1 MLHNMKKLLLALIPL
16 AILFLIVSFFI
27 PVKLDKQMA
36 VASTLPNIQTALQ
49 PQNLTKWDSSSNNL
63 HVTLVSFMLYQL
75 EATKNGHTEVFGL
88 LLTPNAGKDQSRSGI
103 VYSRITNL
111 FYKLFP
117 FLEKPSFATTTIREL
132 KSYLED
138 NRRFYGFPIEIAPAV
153 DTLFLT
159 KKLDLPANQLFTT
172 LPAMQ
177 RELEANAKQNNCQVL
192 AKNISFSS
200 LDHDSLTVMVGLN
213 IDKVIAGD
221 YIYNFRQLP
230 SKVALATGS
239 YKGPFR
245 GRTALYHAMEKY
257 LTDHQLA
264 KRALPYE
271 TYHSPF
277 PGSDSANIDITLSYP
292 VANQ

>member
-1 MLHNMKKLLLALIPL
+1 MKKLLLALIPL

-27 PVKLDKQMA
+27 PVKLTNQVP
-36 VASTLPNIQTALQ
+36 VANTIPNIQAALQ
-49 PQNLTKWDSSSNNL
+49 PQNLANWAAGAEKTRVTQVAYL
-63 HVTLVSFMLYQL
+63 QYTLVASDYDRMP
-75 EATKNGHTEVFGL
+75 GFGL

-103 VYSRITNL
+103 VYSRFTNL

-117 FLEKPSFATTTIREL
+117 FLEKPSFATTTITEL

-138 NRRFYGFPIEIAPAV
+138 NRRFYGFPIEIAPAA

-159 KKLDLPANQLFTT
+159 KRSDLPADKLFAA
-172 LPAMQ
+172 LPVIQ
-177 RELEANAKQNNCQVL
+177 QELEAYAKQNNCRIL
-192 AKNISFSS
+192 AKNISFTS
-200 LDHDSLTVMVGLN
+200 LDHDSLAVMVGLN

-221 YIYNFRQLP
+221 YIYNFRELP
-230 SKVALATGS
+230 AKAALATG
-239 YKGPFR
+239 YYTGPFR
-245 GRTALYHAMEKY
+245 GRTALYQAMEKY

-277 PGSDSANIDITLSYP
+277 PDSDSANIDIQLSYP
-292 VANQ
+292 VARQ